1 MFRQLKK
8 TLVATA
14 IASLTL
20 GSIGPAFA
28 DSADTLPD
36 MGTSAGSTLSI
47 GQEMQMGDYYVRQ
60 LRGSAPLINDPLLV
74 QYINGLG
81 MRLVAH
87 ANSVRTP
94 FHFYLINNDQI
105 NAFAFFGG
113 NVVLHSA
120 LFRYSDNESELA
132 SVMAHEISH
141 VTQRHLA
148 RAMEDQKRNAPL
160 TWVGALG
167 SILLA
172 MASPQAGMAALTGTL
187 AGTQQGMISFT
198 RQNEE
203 EADRIGIQ
211 VLQRSGFDPQA
222 MPMFMGKLLD
232 ESRYSTRP
240 PEMLLTHPLP
250 ESRLADARNRANQMR
265 PVVVQSSA
273 DFYLAKARTLGMY
286 TNGDNK
292 LGTDLLNAWDKG
304 NIRQQHAAQYGRA
317 LLAME
322 SNNFDQA
329 RKTLQPLLNAD
340 PQNAWYL
347 DLATDI
353 DLGQKKTSDAI
364 NRLKNAR
371 ELRTNP
377 VLQLNLANALLQG
390 GQPGEAAT
398 ILNRYTFTYKEDGNG
413 WDLLAQAEGAL
424 GNRDQELAAR
434 AESMALVGQLEQ
446 AISLLSSASSQVKLG
461 SLQQARYDARIDQLR
476 DLQARF
482 RPYQK
487 MLGDP
492 MTDAVKIYHNP
503 RCSKSRETL
512 SLLQSRG
519 IDPEVVLYLET
530 PPDAGTLRQ
539 LLQLL
544 GMESPRELMR
554 QKEDLYKSLNLAD
567 PALSNAALIQA
578 MVDNPKLIERPIVVS
593 RGQARIGRPPE
604 QVLEIVS

>member
-94 FHFYLINNDQI
+94 FHFYLINNDLI

-187 AGTQQGMISFT
+187 AGTQQGMIRFT

-273 DFYLAKARTLGMY
+273 DFYLAKARILGMY

-487 MLGDP
+487 M
-492 MTDAVKIYHNP
+492 
-503 RCSKSRETL
+503 
-512 SLLQSRG
+512 
-519 IDPEVVLYLET
+519 
-530 PPDAGTLRQ
+530 
-539 LLQLL
+539 
-544 GMESPRELMR
+544 
-554 QKEDLYKSLNLAD
+554 
-567 PALSNAALIQA
+567 
-578 MVDNPKLIERPIVVS
+578 
-593 RGQARIGRPPE
+593 
-604 QVLEIVS
+604 

>member
-1 MFRQLKK
+1 MFTQLRK
-8 TLVATA
+8 TLVATL

-20 GSIGPAFA
+20 GQCLPAFA

-60 LRGSAPLINDPLLV
+60 LRGSAPLINDPLLT
-74 QYINGLG
+74 QYINSLG
-81 MRLVAH
+81 TRLVSH
-87 ANSVRTP
+87 AYSVRTP
-94 FHFYLINNDQI
+94 FHFFLINNDEL

-120 LFRYSDNESELA
+120 LFRYADTESELA

-172 MASPQAGMAALTGTL
+172 MANPQAGMAALTGTL

-211 VLQRSGFDPQA
+211 VLQRSGFDPQS
-222 MPMFMGKLLD
+222 MPAFMEKLLD
-232 ESRYSTRP
+232 QSRYSSRP

-265 PVVVQSSA
+265 PVVVQSSE
-273 DFYLAKARTLGMY
+273 DFYMAKARTLGMY
-286 TNGDNK
+286 NSGKNQLTS
-292 LGTDLLNAWDKG
+292 DLLDNWAKG
-304 NIRQQHAAQYGRA
+304 NVREQRAAQYGRA
-317 LLAME
+317 LQAMGA
-322 SNNFDQA
+322 SNYA
-329 RKTLQPLLNAD
+329 EASKLLQPLLSAD
-340 PQNAWYL
+340 GQNPWYL

-353 DLGQKKTSDAI
+353 DLGQKKTGEAI

-371 ELRTNP
+371 DLRNDP
-377 VLQLNLANALLQG
+377 VLQLNLANAYMEG

-398 ILNRYTFTYKEDGNG
+398 LLNRYTFNNKDDTNG
-413 WDLLAQAEGAL
+413 WDLLAQTEAAL

-434 AESMALVGQLEQ
+434 AESMALVGRLDQ

-461 SLQQARYDARIDQLR
+461 SLQQARYDARIDQFR
-476 DLQARF
+476 QLQERF
-482 RPYQK
+482 RPYTK
-487 MLGDP
+487 M
-492 MTDAVKIYHNP
+492 
-503 RCSKSRETL
+503 
-512 SLLQSRG
+512 
-519 IDPEVVLYLET
+519 
-530 PPDAGTLRQ
+530 
-539 LLQLL
+539 
-544 GMESPRELMR
+544 
-554 QKEDLYKSLNLAD
+554 
-567 PALSNAALIQA
+567 
-578 MVDNPKLIERPIVVS
+578 
-593 RGQARIGRPPE
+593 
-604 QVLEIVS
+604 

>member
-8 TLVATA
+8 TLL
-14 IASLTL
+14 ASLIATL
-20 GSIGPAFA
+20 ALGQIAPAFA
-28 DSADTLPD
+28 DSADNLPD

-74 QYINGLG
+74 QYINSLG
-81 MRLVAH
+81 MRLVSNAF
-87 ANSVRTP
+87 SVRTP
-94 FHFYLINNDQI
+94 FHFYLINNDDI

-120 LFRYSDNESELA
+120 LFRYSDTESQLA

-172 MASPQAGMAALTGTL
+172 MASPQAGMAALSGTL
-187 AGTQQGMISFT
+187 AGTQQGIISFT

-222 MPMFMGKLLD
+222 MPAFMEKLLD
-232 ESRYSTRP
+232 QSRYSSRP

-273 DFYLAKARTLGMY
+273 DFYFAKARTLGMY
-286 TNGDNK
+286 NSGQNQ
-292 LGTDLLNAWDKG
+292 LGSDLLDGWSKG
-304 NIRQQHAAQYGRA
+304 NIREQHAAQYGRA

-322 SNNFDQA
+322 AKNYAEASKQ
-329 RKTLQPLLNAD
+329 LQPLLSAD

-353 DLGQKKTSDAI
+353 DLGQKKTNEAI
-364 NRLKNAR
+364 TRLKNAR

-377 VLQLNLANALLQG
+377 VLQLNLANALLEG
-390 GQPGEAAT
+390 GQPAEAAT
-398 ILNRYTFTYKEDGNG
+398 ILNRYTFNNKDDTNG
-413 WDLLAQAEGAL
+413 WDLLAQAEAAL

-434 AESMALVGQLEQ
+434 AENMALVGRLDQ
-446 AISLLSSASSQVKLG
+446 AISMLSAASAQVKLR

-476 DLQARF
+476 QLQERF

-487 MLGDP
+487 M
-492 MTDAVKIYHNP
+492 
-503 RCSKSRETL
+503 
-512 SLLQSRG
+512 
-519 IDPEVVLYLET
+519 
-530 PPDAGTLRQ
+530 
-539 LLQLL
+539 
-544 GMESPRELMR
+544 
-554 QKEDLYKSLNLAD
+554 
-567 PALSNAALIQA
+567 
-578 MVDNPKLIERPIVVS
+578 
-593 RGQARIGRPPE
+593 
-604 QVLEIVS
+604 

>member
-203 EADRIGIQ
+203 EAGRIGIQ

-487 MLGDP
+487 M
-492 MTDAVKIYHNP
+492 
-503 RCSKSRETL
+503 
-512 SLLQSRG
+512 
-519 IDPEVVLYLET
+519 
-530 PPDAGTLRQ
+530 
-539 LLQLL
+539 
-544 GMESPRELMR
+544 
-554 QKEDLYKSLNLAD
+554 
-567 PALSNAALIQA
+567 
-578 MVDNPKLIERPIVVS
+578 
-593 RGQARIGRPPE
+593 
-604 QVLEIVS
+604 

>member
-160 TWVGALG
+160 TWVGAL
-167 SILLA
+167 
-172 MASPQAGMAALTGTL
+172 
-187 AGTQQGMISFT
+187 GTQQGMISFT

-487 MLGDP
+487 M
-492 MTDAVKIYHNP
+492 
-503 RCSKSRETL
+503 
-512 SLLQSRG
+512 
-519 IDPEVVLYLET
+519 
-530 PPDAGTLRQ
+530 
-539 LLQLL
+539 
-544 GMESPRELMR
+544 
-554 QKEDLYKSLNLAD
+554 
-567 PALSNAALIQA
+567 
-578 MVDNPKLIERPIVVS
+578 
-593 RGQARIGRPPE
+593 
-604 QVLEIVS
+604 